1 MQQNK
6 NYKNQIKEYVKTSG
20 GIVTSKYCREHNIP
34 TIYLNRLVEEGFL
47 INAKRGIY
55 LTKDG
60 DYDEF
65 YFFQL
70 RYPKAIYSYNTALY
84 FIDRTDK
91 LPHTIDITVYNGYK
105 FNEKMK
111 NVDVHYVDKKIYDVG
126 IVEVET
132 AYGNKVKVYSLE
144 RVLCDFLVH
153 KNEIDS
159 EDYLKLV
166 QSYIYDKNK
175 DVSSFY
181 NLIIKMGVAEK
192 IMDVVQIMCE

>member
-1 MQQNK
+1 MQHNK
-6 NYKNQIKEYVKTSG
+6 KYKNQIKEYVKTSG

-47 INAKRGIY
+47 FNAKRGIY

-91 LPHTIDITVYNGYK
+91 LSHTIDITVYNGYK

-111 NVDVHYVDKKIYDVG
+111 NVDVHYVDKRIYDIG

-132 AYGNKVKVYSLE
+132 AYGNKVKAYSLE

>member
-47 INAKRGIY
+47 FNAKRGIY

-91 LPHTIDITVYNGYK
+91 LSHTIDITVYNGYK

>member
-1 MQQNK
+1 MQHNK

-47 INAKRGIY
+47 FNAKRGIY

-65 YFFQL
+65 YFCQL

-91 LPHTIDITVYNGYK
+91 LSHTIDITVYNGYK

-111 NVDVHYVDKKIYDVG
+111 NVDVHYVDKRIYDIG

-132 AYGNKVKVYSLE
+132 AYGNKVKAYSLE

-192 IMDVVQIMCE
+192 IMDAVQIMCE

>member
-1 MQQNK
+1 MQHNK

-47 INAKRGIY
+47 FNAKRGIY

-91 LPHTIDITVYNGYK
+91 LSHTIDITVYNGYK

-111 NVDVHYVDKKIYDVG
+111 NVDVHYVDKRIYDIG

-132 AYGNKVKVYSLE
+132 AYGNKVKAYSLE

-166 QSYIYDKNK
+166 QSYIYDKSK

-181 NLIIKMGVAEK
+181 DLIIKMGVANK
-192 IMDVVQIMCE
+192 IMDVV

>member
-1 MQQNK
+1 MQHNK
-6 NYKNQIKEYVKTSG
+6 NYKNQIKEYVKTFG

-34 TIYLNRLVEEGFL
+34 TIYLKRLVEEGFL
-47 INAKRGIY
+47 FNAKRGIY

-91 LPHTIDITVYNGYK
+91 LSHTIDITVYNGYK

-111 NVDVHYVDKKIYDVG
+111 NVDVHYVDKRIYDIG

-132 AYGNKVKVYSLE
+132 AYGNKVKAYSLE

-153 KNEIDS
+153 KSEIDS
-159 EDYLKLV
+159 EDYLKLCNP
-166 QSYIYDKNK
+166 I
-175 DVSSFY
+175 FM
-181 NLIIKMGVAEK
+181 IRIKT
-192 IMDVVQIMCE
+192 

>member
-1 MQQNK
+1 M
-6 NYKNQIKEYVKTSG
+6 
-20 GIVTSKYCREHNIP
+20 
-34 TIYLNRLVEEGFL
+34 F
-47 INAKRGIY
+47 NAKRGIY

-111 NVDVHYVDKKIYDVG
+111 NVDVHYVDKRIYDIG

-132 AYGNKVKVYSLE
+132 AYGNKVKAYSLE

>member
-1 MQQNK
+1 MQHNK
-6 NYKNQIKEYVKTSG
+6 NYKNQINEYVKTSG

-47 INAKRGIY
+47 FNAKRGIY

-91 LPHTIDITVYNGYK
+91 LSHTIDITVYNGYK

-111 NVDVHYVDKKIYDVG
+111 NVDVHYVDKRIYDIG

-132 AYGNKVKVYSLE
+132 AYGNKVKAYSLE

-166 QSYIYDKNK
+166 QSYIYDKSK

-181 NLIIKMGVAEK
+181 DLIIKMGVANK

>member
-1 MQQNK
+1 MQHNK
-6 NYKNQIKEYVKTSG
+6 NYKNQINEYVKTSG

-47 INAKRGIY
+47 FNAKRGIY

-84 FIDRTDK
+84 FIDWTDK
-91 LPHTIDITVYNGYK
+91 LSHTIDITVYNGYK

-111 NVDVHYVDKKIYDVG
+111 NVDVHYVDKRIYDIG

-132 AYGNKVKVYSLE
+132 AYGNKVKAYSLE

>member
-47 INAKRGIY
+47 FNAKRGIY

-111 NVDVHYVDKKIYDVG
+111 NVDVHYVDKRIYDIG

-181 NLIIKMGVAEK
+181 NLIIIMEVANK

>member
-6 NYKNQIKEYVKTSG
+6 NYKNQINEYVKTSG

-47 INAKRGIY
+47 FNAKRGIY

-91 LPHTIDITVYNGYK
+91 LSHTIDITVYNGYK

-111 NVDVHYVDKKIYDVG
+111 NVDVHYVDKRIYDIG

-132 AYGNKVKVYSLE
+132 AYGNKVKAYSLE

-166 QSYIYDKNK
+166 QSYIYDKSK
-175 DVSSFY
+175 VVSSFY
-181 NLIIKMGVAEK
+181 DLIIKMGVANK

>member
-1 MQQNK
+1 MQHNK
-6 NYKNQIKEYVKTSG
+6 NYKNQINEYVKTSG

-47 INAKRGIY
+47 FNAKRGIY

-111 NVDVHYVDKKIYDVG
+111 NVDVHYVDKRIYDIG

-132 AYGNKVKVYSLE
+132 AYGNKVKAYSLE

>member
-1 MQQNK
+1 MQHNK
-6 NYKNQIKEYVKTSG
+6 NYKNQINEYVKTSG

-47 INAKRGIY
+47 FNAKRGIY

-91 LPHTIDITVYNGYK
+91 LSHTIDITVYNGYK

-111 NVDVHYVDKKIYDVG
+111 NVDVHYVDKRIYDIG

-132 AYGNKVKVYSLE
+132 AYGNKVKAYSLE

>member
-1 MQQNK
+1 MQHNK
-6 NYKNQIKEYVKTSG
+6 NYKNKIKEYVKTSG

-47 INAKRGIY
+47 FNAKRGIY

-91 LPHTIDITVYNGYK
+91 LSHTIDVTVYNGYK

-111 NVDVHYVDKKIYDVG
+111 NVDVHYVDKRIYDIG

-132 AYGNKVKVYSLE
+132 AYGNKVKAYSLE

>member
-6 NYKNQIKEYVKTSG
+6 NYKNQINEYVKTSG

-47 INAKRGIY
+47 FNAKRGIY

-91 LPHTIDITVYNGYK
+91 LSHTIDITVYNGYK

-111 NVDVHYVDKKIYDVG
+111 NVDVHYVDKRIYDIG

-132 AYGNKVKVYSLE
+132 AYGNKVKAYSLE

-166 QSYIYDKNK
+166 QSYIYDKSK
-175 DVSSFY
+175 DISSFY
-181 NLIIKMGVAEK
+181 DLIIKMGVANK

>member
-47 INAKRGIY
+47 FNAKRGIY

-91 LPHTIDITVYNGYK
+91 LSHTIDITVYNGYK
-105 FNEKMK
+105 FNEEMK
-111 NVDVHYVDKKIYDVG
+111 NVDVHYVDKRIYDIG

-132 AYGNKVKVYSLE
+132 AYGNKVKAYSLE

>member
-1 MQQNK
+1 MQHNK
-6 NYKNQIKEYVKTSG
+6 NYKNQINEYVKTSG

-47 INAKRGIY
+47 FNAKRGIY

-91 LPHTIDITVYNGYK
+91 LSHTIDITVYNGYK

-111 NVDVHYVDKKIYDVG
+111 NVDVHYVDKRIYDIG

-132 AYGNKVKVYSLE
+132 AYGNKVKAYSLE

-153 KNEIDS
+153 KKEMDI

-166 QSYIYDKNK
+166 QSYIFDKNK

-181 NLIIKMGVAEK
+181 CLIHKMGVVDK
-192 IMDVVQIMCE
+192 IVDVVQIMCE

>member
-1 MQQNK
+1 MQHNK

-47 INAKRGIY
+47 FNAKRGIY

-91 LPHTIDITVYNGYK
+91 LSHTIDITVYNGYK

>member
-1 MQQNK
+1 M
-6 NYKNQIKEYVKTSG
+6 
-20 GIVTSKYCREHNIP
+20 
-34 TIYLNRLVEEGFL
+34 F
-47 INAKRGIY
+47 NAKRGIY

-91 LPHTIDITVYNGYK
+91 LSHTIDITVYNGYK

-111 NVDVHYVDKKIYDVG
+111 NVDVHYVDKRIYDIG

-132 AYGNKVKVYSLE
+132 AYGNKVKAYSLE

-166 QSYIYDKNK
+166 QSYIYDKSK

-181 NLIIKMGVAEK
+181 DLIIKMGVANK

>member
-47 INAKRGIY
+47 FNAKRGIY

-153 KNEIDS
+153 KNEVDS

>member
-1 MQQNK
+1 MQHNK
-6 NYKNQIKEYVKTSG
+6 NYKNQIKEYAKTSG

-47 INAKRGIY
+47 FNAKRGIY

-91 LPHTIDITVYNGYK
+91 LSHTIDITVYNGYK

-111 NVDVHYVDKKIYDVG
+111 NVDVHYVDKRIYDIG

-132 AYGNKVKVYSLE
+132 AYGNKVKAYSLE

-166 QSYIYDKNK
+166 QSYIYDKSK
-175 DVSSFY
+175 VVSSFY
-181 NLIIKMGVAEK
+181 DLIIKMGVANK

>member
-1 MQQNK
+1 MQHNK
-6 NYKNQIKEYVKTSG
+6 NYKNQIKEYVKTFR

-47 INAKRGIY
+47 FNAKRGIY

-91 LPHTIDITVYNGYK
+91 LSHTIDITVYNGYK

>member
-1 MQQNK
+1 MQHNK
-6 NYKNQIKEYVKTSG
+6 NYKNQINEYVKTSG

-47 INAKRGIY
+47 FNAKRGIY

-111 NVDVHYVDKKIYDVG
+111 NVDVHYVDKRIYDIG

-181 NLIIKMGVAEK
+181 NLIIIMEVANK

>member
-47 INAKRGIY
+47 FNAKRGIY

-91 LPHTIDITVYNGYK
+91 LSHTIDITVYNGYK

-111 NVDVHYVDKKIYDVG
+111 NVDVHYVDKRIYDIG

-132 AYGNKVKVYSLE
+132 AYGNKVKAYSLE

-181 NLIIKMGVAEK
+181 NLIIIMEVANK

>member
-1 MQQNK
+1 MQHNK

-47 INAKRGIY
+47 FNAKRGIY

-91 LPHTIDITVYNGYK
+91 LSHTIDITVYNGYK

-111 NVDVHYVDKKIYDVG
+111 NVDVHYVDKRIYDIG

-132 AYGNKVKVYSLE
+132 AYGNKVKAYSLE

-166 QSYIYDKNK
+166 QSYIYDKSK

-181 NLIIKMGVAEK
+181 DLIIKMGVANK

>member
-20 GIVTSKYCREHNIP
+20 GIVTSKYCRENNIP

-47 INAKRGIY
+47 FNAKRGIY

-91 LPHTIDITVYNGYK
+91 LSHTIDITVYNGYK

>member
-1 MQQNK
+1 
-6 NYKNQIKEYVKTSG
+6 
-20 GIVTSKYCREHNIP
+20 
-34 TIYLNRLVEEGFL
+34 
-47 INAKRGIY
+47 
-55 LTKDG
+55 
-60 DYDEF
+60 
-65 YFFQL
+65 
-70 RYPKAIYSYNTALY
+70 
-84 FIDRTDK
+84 
-91 LPHTIDITVYNGYK
+91 
-105 FNEKMK
+105 MK
-111 NVDVHYVDKKIYDVG
+111 NVDVHYVDKRIYDIG

>member
-1 MQQNK
+1 M
-6 NYKNQIKEYVKTSG
+6 
-20 GIVTSKYCREHNIP
+20 
-34 TIYLNRLVEEGFL
+34 F
-47 INAKRGIY
+47 NAKRGIY

-91 LPHTIDITVYNGYK
+91 LSHTIDITVYNGYK

-111 NVDVHYVDKKIYDVG
+111 NVDVHYVDKRIYDIG

-132 AYGNKVKVYSLE
+132 AYGNKVKAYSLE

>member
-47 INAKRGIY
+47 FNAKRGIY

-91 LPHTIDITVYNGYK
+91 LSHTIDITVYNGYK

-111 NVDVHYVDKKIYDVG
+111 NVDVHYVDKRIYDIG

-132 AYGNKVKVYSLE
+132 AYGNKVKAYSLE

>member
-1 MQQNK
+1 MQHNK
-6 NYKNQIKEYVKTSG
+6 NYKNQIKEYVKTFG

-47 INAKRGIY
+47 FNAKRGIY

-91 LPHTIDITVYNGYK
+91 LSHTIDITVYNGYK

-111 NVDVHYVDKKIYDVG
+111 NVDVHYVDKRIYDIG

-132 AYGNKVKVYSLE
+132 AYGNKVKAYSLE

>member
-1 MQQNK
+1 MQHNK

-47 INAKRGIY
+47 FNAKRGIH

-91 LPHTIDITVYNGYK
+91 LSHTIDITVYNGYK

-111 NVDVHYVDKKIYDVG
+111 NVDVHYVDKRIYDIG

-132 AYGNKVKVYSLE
+132 AYGNKVKAYSLE

-166 QSYIYDKNK
+166 QSYIYDKSK

-181 NLIIKMGVAEK
+181 DLIIKMGVANK